1 MNFSESSLANLSSLG
16 YTEDEA
22 RFLYVVSTHSGYFS
36 MRQFLQFT
44 GTKSG
49 DKSMAFSQ
57 KLLGKGHATARSF
70 LRNGLVYHLFSRIVY
85 RAIDREN
92 LRNRRAHSLE
102 HIRTRLVALD
112 FVLANLQYEYLETED
127 HKLNYFSKHLA
138 LPKELLPRKR
148 YSGAVHNRTTE
159 RYFVDKF
166 PMFLPS
172 SSLSSPVVTFT
183 FVDPGL
189 GILDSF
195 KTHLLAYGGLFE
207 ALSEARLVYV
217 SPRPTQFEDARKT
230 FLATAGRPPKKDPGE
245 VILRYFRLQQ
255 LWYERKYGKLTTYD
269 MEFLHLSDKRYARH
283 RCQRLYP
290 SWRDG
295 IVSDDFVR
303 SEIQDLA
310 PPRKVIFERD
320 LMDGQIGLFEAT
332 TKRKPTQSQP
342 VEEKNNQHG
351 TLGGS
356 LGSAFAAGEG
366 HPMQKSPDPRG

>member
-1 MNFSESSLANLSSLG
+1 MNFSEFSLANLSSLG

-22 RFLYVVSTHSGYFS
+22 RFLYLVSTHSGYFS

-49 DKSMAFSQ
+49 DKSMTFSQ
-57 KLLGKGHATARSF
+57 KLLAMGHATARSF

-112 FVLANLQYEYLETED
+112 FVLTHLQYEYLETED
-127 HKLNYFSKHLA
+127 DKLNYFGQRLDI
-138 LPKELLPRKR
+138 PKELLPRKR
-148 YSGAVHNRTTE
+148 YSGAIHNRTTE

-166 PMFLPS
+166 PMFLS
-172 SSLSSPVVTFT
+172 SSSFSPPVVTFT

-195 KTHLLAYGGLFE
+195 KTHLLAYASLFE
-207 ALSEARLVYV
+207 ALSEVRLVYI
-217 SPRPTQFEDARKT
+217 SPRPTQFEMARKI
-230 FLATAGRPPKKDPGE
+230 FLAIAGRPAKKGRGDE
-245 VILRYFRLQQ
+245 ILRYFRLQK
-255 LWYERKYGKLTTYD
+255 LWDERKYGKLTTD
-269 MEFLHLSDKRYARH
+269 DREFLHLSDKRYTRH

-295 IVSDDFVR
+295 IVSDDYVR

-310 PPRKVIFERD
+310 PQRKAIFESE
-320 LMDGQIGLFEAT
+320 LVDGQIGLFDRT
-332 TKRKPTQSQP
+332 PKRKPTPSTAGEVKNSQ
-342 VEEKNNQHG
+342 EG
-351 TLGGS
+351 TFGKS
-356 LGSAFAAGEG
+356 FGSAFAAGVDKLME
-366 HPMQKSPDPRG
+366 K

>member
-1 MNFSESSLANLSSLG
+1 MNFPESSLANLGSLG

-22 RFLYVVSTHSGYFS
+22 RFLYVVATHSGYFS

-49 DKSMAFSQ
+49 EKSMAFSQ
-57 KLLGKGHATARSF
+57 RLLGKGHATARSF

-112 FVLANLQYEYLETED
+112 FVLAHLQYEYLETED
-127 HKLNYFSKHLA
+127 DKLNYFCQQLA
-138 LPKELLPRKR
+138 LPKELLPVKR
-148 YSGAVHNRTTE
+148 YSGAVPNRTTE

-166 PMFLPS
+166 PMFLS
-172 SSLSSPVVTFT
+172 AGSFSSPVVTFT

-195 KTHLLAYGGLFE
+195 KTHLLAYASLFE
-207 ALSEARLVYV
+207 ALSEVRLVYI
-217 SPRPTQFEDARKT
+217 SPRSTQFEMARKT
-230 FLATAGRPPKKDPGE
+230 FLATAGRPLKKDPGDE
-245 VILRYFRLQQ
+245 ILRYFRLQK
-255 LWYERKYGKLTTYD
+255 LWDERKYGKLTTD
-269 MEFLHLSDKRYARH
+269 DREFLHLSDKRYARH

-303 SEIQDLA
+303 SEIQDLS
-310 PPRKVIFERD
+310 PPRNVIFESE
-320 LMDGQIGLFEAT
+320 LVDGQIGLFEAT
-332 TKRKPTQSQP
+332 PKRKPTPSTAGAVKNSQ
-342 VEEKNNQHG
+342 EG
-351 TLGGS
+351 TFG
-356 LGSAFAAGEG
+356 
-366 HPMQKSPDPRG
+366 

>member
-1 MNFSESSLANLSSLG
+1 MIFPEFSLANLSSLG

-22 RFLYVVSTHSGYFS
+22 RFLYVVATHSAYFS

-44 GTKSG
+44 ETKSG

-57 KLLGKGHATARSF
+57 NLLGKGHATARSF

-85 RAIDREN
+85 RAIGREN

-102 HIRTRLVALD
+102 HIRTRLVTLD
-112 FVLANLQYEYLETED
+112 FVLAHLQYEYLETED
-127 HKLNYFSKHLA
+127 DKVNYFCQQLDI
-138 LPKELLPRKR
+138 PKELLPRKR
-148 YSGAVHNRTTE
+148 YSGAIHNRTTE

-166 PMFLPS
+166 PMFLS
-172 SSLSSPVVTFT
+172 SGSFSPPVVTFT

-195 KTHLLAYGGLFE
+195 KTHLLAYGSLFE
-207 ALSEARLVYV
+207 ALSEVRLVYI
-217 SPRPTQFEDARKT
+217 SPRPAQFESARKA
-230 FLATAGRPPKKDPGE
+230 FLAATGRPPKKDPGDE
-245 VILRYFRLQQ
+245 VLRYFRLQK
-255 LWYERKYGKLTTYD
+255 LWDERKYGKLTTDD

-295 IVSDDFVR
+295 IVSDDYVR

-310 PPRKVIFERD
+310 PQRKVIFESE
-320 LMDGQIGLFEAT
+320 LVDGQIGLFEPT
-332 TKRKPTQSQP
+332 PKRKPTPSTA
-342 VEEKNNQHG
+342 VEGKNNQEG
-351 TLGGS
+351 TF
-356 LGSAFAAGEG
+356 GSAFAAGVDK
-366 HPMQKSPDPRG
+366 PMEK

>member
-1 MNFSESSLANLSSLG
+1 MNFPESSLANLGSLG

-22 RFLYVVSTHSGYFS
+22 RFLYLVATHSGYFS

-57 KLLGKGHATARSF
+57 KLLAKGHATGRSF
-70 LRNGLVYHLFSRIVY
+70 LRNGFVYHLFSRIVY

-102 HIRTRLVALD
+102 H
-112 FVLANLQYEYLETED
+112 NLQYEYLETED
-127 HKLNYFSKHLA
+127 DKLNHFCQQLDI
-138 LPKELLPRKR
+138 PKELLPKKR

-166 PMFLPS
+166 PMFLFPGAF
-172 SSLSSPVVTFT
+172 SSPVATFT

-195 KTHLLAYGGLFE
+195 KTHLLAYGSLFE
-207 ALSEARLVYV
+207 ALSEVRLVYI
-217 SPRPTQFEDARKT
+217 SPRPTQFEIARKT
-230 FLATAGRPPKKDPGE
+230 FLATAGRPPKKDPGDD
-245 VILRYFRLQQ
+245 ILRYFRLQK
-255 LWYERKYGKLTTYD
+255 LWDDRKYGKLTTD
-269 MEFLHLSDKRYARH
+269 DIEFLHLSDKRYARH

-295 IVSDDFVR
+295 IVSDDYVR
-303 SEIQDLA
+303 SEIQDLS
-310 PPRKVIFERD
+310 PQRKVIFESE
-320 LMDGQIGLFEAT
+320 LVDGQIGLFEAT
-332 TKRKPTQSQP
+332 PKRKPTPSTAVEVKNSQ
-342 VEEKNNQHG
+342 EG
-351 TLGGS
+351 TFGGS
-356 LGSAFAAGEG
+356 FGSVFAVGVDK
-366 HPMQKSPDPRG
+366 PMEK

>member
-1 MNFSESSLANLSSLG
+1 MNLPESSLANLGSLG

-22 RFLYVVSTHSGYFS
+22 RFLYVVATHSGYFS

-49 DKSMAFSQ
+49 EKSMAFSQ
-57 KLLGKGHATARSF
+57 RLLGKGHATARSF

-112 FVLANLQYEYLETED
+112 FVLAHLQYEYLETED
-127 HKLNYFSKHLA
+127 DKLNYFCQQLA
-138 LPKELLPRKR
+138 LPKELLPVKR
-148 YSGAVHNRTTE
+148 YSGAVPNRTTE

-166 PMFLPS
+166 PMFLS
-172 SSLSSPVVTFT
+172 AGSFSSPVVTFT

-195 KTHLLAYGGLFE
+195 KTHLLAYASLFE
-207 ALSEARLVYV
+207 ALSEVRLVYI
-217 SPRPTQFEDARKT
+217 SPRSTQFEMARKT
-230 FLATAGRPPKKDPGE
+230 FLATAGRPLKKDPGDE
-245 VILRYFRLQQ
+245 ILRYFRLQK
-255 LWYERKYGKLTTYD
+255 LWDERKYGKLTTD
-269 MEFLHLSDKRYARH
+269 DREFLHLSDKRYARH

-303 SEIQDLA
+303 SEIQDLS
-310 PPRKVIFERD
+310 PPRNVIFESE
-320 LMDGQIGLFEAT
+320 LVDGQIGLFEAT
-332 TKRKPTQSQP
+332 PKRKPTPSTAGAVKNSQ
-342 VEEKNNQHG
+342 EG
-351 TLGGS
+351 TFG
-356 LGSAFAAGEG
+356 
-366 HPMQKSPDPRG
+366 

>member
-1 MNFSESSLANLSSLG
+1 MNFPESSLANLSSLG

-22 RFLYVVSTHSGYFS
+22 RFLYVVATHSGYFS

-85 RAIDREN
+85 RAIGLEN

-112 FVLANLQYEYLETED
+112 FVLAHLQYEYLETED
-127 HKLNYFSKHLA
+127 DKLNYFCQQLD
-138 LPKELLPRKR
+138 LPKELLPLKR

-166 PMFLPS
+166 PMFFS
-172 SSLSSPVVTFT
+172 SGTFSSPVATFT

-195 KTHLLAYGGLFE
+195 RTHLLTYGSLFE
-207 ALSEARLVYV
+207 ALSEVRLVYV
-217 SPRPTQFEDARKT
+217 SPRPTQFEVARKI
-230 FLATAGRPPKKDPGE
+230 FLAAASRPPKKDPGDE
-245 VILRYFRLQQ
+245 ILRYFRLQK
-255 LWYERKYGKLTTYD
+255 LWDERNYGKLTTNEI
-269 MEFLHLSDKRYARH
+269 EFLNLSDKRYARH

-290 SWRDG
+290 SWREG
-295 IVSDDFVR
+295 IVSDDYVR
-303 SEIQDLA
+303 SEIQDLT
-310 PPRKVIFERD
+310 PQRKVIFESE
-320 LMDGQIGLFEAT
+320 LVDGQIGLFEAT
-332 TKRKPTQSQP
+332 PNRKRTPSTAVAVKNTQ
-342 VEEKNNQHG
+342 EG
-351 TLGGS
+351 MFGGS
-356 LGSAFAAGEG
+356 FGSAFAAGVDK
-366 HPMQKSPDPRG
+366 PMEK

>member
-1 MNFSESSLANLSSLG
+1 MNFPESSLANLGSLG

-22 RFLYVVSTHSGYFS
+22 RFLYVVATHSGYFS

-49 DKSMAFSQ
+49 DKSMTFSQ

-85 RAIDREN
+85 RAIGREN

-112 FVLANLQYEYLETED
+112 FVLAHLQYEYLETED
-127 HKLNYFSKHLA
+127 DKLNYFCQQLDI
-138 LPKELLPRKR
+138 PKGLLPSKR
-148 YSGAVHNRTTE
+148 YSGAIHNRTTL

-166 PMFLPS
+166 PMFLSS

-195 KTHLLAYGGLFE
+195 KTHLLAYGSLFE
-207 ALSEARLVYV
+207 ALLEVRLVYI
-217 SPRPTQFEDARKT
+217 SPRPTQFEVARKA
-230 FLATAGRPPKKDPGE
+230 FLAAAGRPPKKDPGDE
-245 VILRYFRLQQ
+245 ILRYFLLQK
-255 LWYERKYGKLTTYD
+255 LWDERKHGKLTTDD

-290 SWRDG
+290 SWRAG
-295 IVSDDFVR
+295 IVSDDYVR
-303 SEIQDLA
+303 SETQDLA
-310 PPRKVIFERD
+310 PQRKVIFESE
-320 LMDGQIGLFEAT
+320 LVDGQIGLFEAT
-332 TKRKPTQSQP
+332 PKRNPTPSTAVEVKNSQ
-342 VEEKNNQHG
+342 EG
-351 TLGGS
+351 TFGGS
-356 LGSAFAAGEG
+356 FGSAFAAGEDK
-366 HPMQKSPDPRG
+366 PMEK

>member
-1 MNFSESSLANLSSLG
+1 MNFPESSLANLGSLG

-22 RFLYVVSTHSGYFS
+22 RFLYLAATHSGYFS
-36 MRQFLQFT
+36 TRQFLQFT

-49 DKSMAFSQ
+49 DKSVAFSQ

-112 FVLANLQYEYLETED
+112 FVLAHLQYEYLETED
-127 HKLNYFSKHLA
+127 DKLNYFCQQLDI
-138 LPKELLPRKR
+138 PKELLPVKR
-148 YSGAVHNRTTE
+148 YSGAIHNRTTL

-166 PMFLPS
+166 PMFLCS
-172 SSLSSPVVTFT
+172 GSFSSPVVTFT

-195 KTHLLAYGGLFE
+195 KTHLLAYGSLFE
-207 ALSEARLVYV
+207 ALSEVRLVYI
-217 SPRPTQFEDARKT
+217 SPRPTQFESARKA
-230 FLATAGRPPKKDPGE
+230 FLAATGRPPKKDPGDE
-245 VILRYFRLQQ
+245 ILRYFRLQK
-255 LWYERKYGKLTTYD
+255 LWDERRHGKLTTDD

-290 SWRDG
+290 SWRAG
-295 IVSDDFVR
+295 IVSDDHVR

-310 PPRKVIFERD
+310 PQRNVIFESE
-320 LMDGQIGLFEAT
+320 LVDGQVGLFEAT
-332 TKRKPTQSQP
+332 PKRKPTPSAAE
-342 VEEKNNQHG
+342 VKNNQEG
-351 TLGGS
+351 TFGGS
-356 LGSAFAAGEG
+356 FGSAFAAGEDK
-366 HPMQKSPDPRG
+366 PMEK